1 MNRELKFSLNQ
12 AKRIAL
18 PNQQAYLVNRS
29 RGVLHSPETNPLQLL
44 ARGAHVSNLPPAFP
58 MLRVPNPRGRERE
71 RERKREVE
79 REVTQQIV
87 AGLTFAVPSFA
98 SKWYLSNLLDV
109 KTNEDGD
116 ERKMRERRS

>member
-1 MNRELKFSLNQ
+1 MYQTYLRHSRCYVC
-12 AKRIAL
+12 RI
-18 PNQQAYLVNRS
+18 QEV
-29 RGVLHSPETNPLQLL
+29 
-44 ARGAHVSNLPPAFP
+44 
-58 MLRVPNPRGRERE
+58 ERE

-116 ERKMRERRS
+116 GRKMRERRS